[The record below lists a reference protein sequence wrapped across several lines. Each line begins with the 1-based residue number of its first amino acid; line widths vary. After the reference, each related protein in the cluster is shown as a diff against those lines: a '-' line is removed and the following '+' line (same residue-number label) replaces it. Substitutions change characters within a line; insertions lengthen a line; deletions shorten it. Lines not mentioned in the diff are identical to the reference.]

1 MRKLVGLLVV
11 AAVVCFI
18 VTGCPPKQTTQP
30 PVSQGTAPTPAPKGE
45 ETPAASSPAVE
56 GTIRISG
63 AWALYP
69 MVVKWGELYQ
79 KANPGVKMDIS
90 AGGAGK
96 GAADALAG
104 LVEIGMVSRAIHQD
118 EIDKGGWFVPVCID
132 AVFPT
137 INEKNPVIDTLMKT
151 GVKAETLAGIWI
163 TGEVTKW
170 GQVAGKTGGEAIHV
184 YTRSDACGA
193 AETWAKFL
201 DKEKKQEDLK
211 GTGVYGDPGLAGA
224 VIKDPLAIG
233 FNNLNYA
240 YDTKTGE
247 PVAGLRILPID
258 KNGNGKLDPE
268 ESFYANRD
276 EITKAIQAN
285 KYPSPPSRELN
296 FLCKGAPTGATAA
309 FIKWVLTDGQAEC
322 LPNGYIPLTEEKR
335 TEALTKLG

>member
-1 MRKLVGLLVV
+1 MRKLVPLLVV
-11 AAVVCFI
+11 AVAVCFI
-18 VTGCPPKQTTQP
+18 VTGCPPKQETQP
-30 PVSQGTAPTPAPKGE
+30 PVSQATPPPKTE
-45 ETPAASSPAVE
+45 KEPAAVTPTAT
-56 GTIRISG
+56 GNIRISG

-69 MVVKWGELYQ
+69 MVVKWGEIYQ
-79 KANPGVKMDIS
+79 EANPGVKTDIS

-96 GAADALAG
+96 GAADALGG
-104 LVEIGMVSRAIHQD
+104 LVEIGMVSRSIHQD

-137 INEKNPVIDTLMKT
+137 INEKNPMIADLMKT
-151 GVKAETLAGIWI
+151 GVKASTLADIWI
-163 TGEVTKW
+163 TGKTTKW
-170 GQVAGKTGGEAIHV
+170 GEVPGKTGGDAIHIF
-184 YTRSDACGA
+184 TRSDACGA

-201 DKEKKQEDLK
+201 AKDKKQEDLK
-211 GTGVYGDPGLAGA
+211 GTGVYGDPGLAEA
-224 VIKDPLAIG
+224 VVKDPLAIG

-258 KNGNGKLDPE
+258 TNGNGKLDPE

-276 EITKAIQAN
+276 EITKAIQAK

-322 LPNGYIPLTEEKR
+322 LPNGYIPLTEEKDA
-335 TEALTKLG
+335 EALKKLG